1 MRTRWRDSSSCL
13 TSLGTSVEGQTVA
26 FHQGYAD
33 GPARGV
39 ALVFAVQIALPRKQ
53 LALLVQVLLP
63 VSAFSFQPPAVPAAV
78 LGARAVLARPVGL
91 SGLHVLR
98 VLPAE
103 DGQAVHAVVGDVVS
117 EELGEAGGHHPHTT
131 AFVTYGNNRK
141 DGVRSLAKAKA
152 RPLPTEG

>member
-1 MRTRWRDSSSCL
+1 M
-13 TSLGTSVEGQTVA
+13 
-26 FHQGYAD
+26 
-33 GPARGV
+33 

-53 LALLVQVLLP
+53 LALLPVQVLLP
-63 VSAFSFQPPAVPAAV
+63 VSAFSLQRPPLPAAV

-141 DGVRSLAKAKA
+141 CRQSALTGRSQSEAPYLA
-152 RPLPTEG
+152 RG